1 MCVVFVGSVEGKL
14 DLEDLGGTQQQLL
27 PFLCAPGA
35 ERVLTVTAAV
45 CSDTAVSTHGA
56 AGALPRPQCF
66 HLGFTWLVGTLT
78 LVLGLILVQI
88 GSVAVLFGRVSLHIH
103 RFILPGGGRLGEGPG
118 RSLAPAPFRPRPLS
132 PRHATFTWA
141 VLDAAEAVSQA
152 ADLSDDQV
160 DEGVDQLV
168 EDLQVF
174 VLFEAAET
182 LSGDDAGDT
191 GSVTEATNSIQT
203 ASFLSSYWITRK
215 TEGNFLLTVFPSGL
229 TVGRRPDH
237 FLSVTTT
244 NNTQVYSFL

>member
-45 CSDTAVSTHGA
+45 CSDTTVSTHGP

-103 RFILPGGGRLGEGPG
+103 RFVLPRGGRLGEGPG
-118 RSLAPAPFRPRPLS
+118 WSLAPAPFRPHPLS

-174 VLFEAAET
+174 VLFEAAQT
-182 LSGDDAGDT
+182 LSGDDAEDT
-191 GSVTEATNSIQT
+191 GSVTEATNAVFFSKWVKNLLVRRQFLLAPKQN
-203 ASFLSSYWITRK
+203 ASFLSSYWITRDW
-215 TEGNFLLTVFPSGL
+215 
-229 TVGRRPDH
+229 R
-237 FLSVTTT
+237 
-244 NNTQVYSFL
+244 